1 MSFRYQRR
9 ESRGSTVSIT
19 YSRIEPVGFVPA
31 EVEYQ
36 IDGHVSPYFPA
47 TRDDPAD
54 GGEAE
59 VTQVTRIHPITGK
72 AKMLPESDWPFS
84 SAEMTKIENCLA
96 EAPQQDSDDAYFD
109 EDIFRDR

>member
-1 MSFRYQRR
+1 MLRR
-9 ESRGSTVSIT
+9 RRNGSTASIT

-36 IDGHVSPYFPA
+36 IDGQVSPYFPA
-47 TRDDPAD
+47 TRDEPAD

-72 AKMLPESDWPFS
+72 AKTLPESDWPFS
-84 SAEMTKIENCLA
+84 SAEMDQIEYRLA
-96 EAPQQDSDDAYFD
+96 EAPQQDLNDAYFD
-109 EDIFRDR
+109 EDVFRDR